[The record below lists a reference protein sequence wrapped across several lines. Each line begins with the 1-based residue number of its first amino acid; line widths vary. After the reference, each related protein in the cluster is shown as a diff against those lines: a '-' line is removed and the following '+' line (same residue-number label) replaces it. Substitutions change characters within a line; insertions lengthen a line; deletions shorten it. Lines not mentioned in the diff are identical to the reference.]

1 MCFCTIVQQDSD
13 SQNLAYSDMIS
24 VLKEKEVYFLA
35 TVVIRPEDLAVQ
47 KKFADDLTVSYRDEA
62 KRRGYEFTYN
72 IRTYGCQLN
81 ESDSEKLS
89 GVLKTLSFVPARSD
103 DSDLVIFNTC
113 SIRENAQD
121 RLFGN
126 LGLVKAM
133 KRKNPAMIVA
143 VCGCMMKQDENVEKI
158 KKSYPFVDLIFGP
171 QDIHRLPELL
181 FKIRFTQ
188 KKVYEVSEIDYIADD
203 LDLPIDRSRR
213 FRASVPIMYGCN
225 NFCTYCIVPYTRGRE
240 RSRPFDQ
247 IIREIHELS
256 SEGYKEILLLG
267 QNVNS
272 YGRDQEGIP
281 DFADLLEASAKIP
294 GIARIRFMTSH
305 PKDLSDRVIEIMAA
319 HANIEKHLHLPL
331 QSGSDSILTA
341 MNRHYTREQYL
352 RTARLFRSKIP
363 EGTISTDIIVGFP
376 GETESDFEATL
387 TIMREI
393 RFDAAFTFQYSVRP
407 GTPAATMDGQ
417 IPQDVVTERF
427 SRLLEMQNAHCYESN
442 ISVVGS
448 LEEILIEGRSQTAPH
463 ILSGR
468 TANNRL
474 VNFTLPDDIDL
485 PDGTHLVKG
494 DLINGDIL
502 EGFFAKVRITGA
514 RPVSLEGRWESWI
527 S

>member
-1 MCFCTIVQQDSD
+1 M
-13 SQNLAYSDMIS
+13 
-24 VLKEKEVYFLA
+24 A

-89 GVLKTLSFVPARSD
+89 GVLKTLAFVPARSD

-133 KRKNPAMIVA
+133 KRKNPSMTVA

-181 FKIRFTQ
+181 FKIRFRQ

-256 SEGYKEILLLG
+256 HEGYKEILLLG

-272 YGRDQEGIP
+272 YGRDQDGIP
-281 DFADLLEASAKIP
+281 DFADLLEASAQIP

-305 PKDLSDRVIEIMAA
+305 PKDLSDRVIEIMAS

-352 RTARLFRSKIP
+352 RTARLFRSRIP

-376 GETESDFEATL
+376 GETEADFEDTL

-417 IPQDVVTERF
+417 IPQEVVTERF
-427 SRLLEMQNAHCYESN
+427 SRLLELQNAHCYESN
-442 ISVVGS
+442 ISCVGS
-448 LEEILIEGRSQTAPH
+448 LEQILIEGASQTAPH

-468 TANNRL
+468 TTTNRL

-514 RPVSLEGRWESWI
+514 RPVSLEGRWESWN